1 MKKYITLSLII
12 LIISSAIAEDSIKYG
27 LQIRI
32 KGLSECSDCAATL
45 VKKFKEK
52 KLASRAIANNKL
64 SSVLIELPMTT
75 NNIVIWPKNEDIIKI
90 VDTTRKPDN
99 SQLKVTMIKLISSNR
114 VLYKAEGLE

>member
-1 MKKYITLSLII
+1 MKNILLSLIT

-32 KGLSECSDCAATL
+32 KGLSECSDCAAIL

-52 KLASRAIANNKL
+52 KLASRAIANKKL